1 MGEDGGKSQVGLH
14 EQCVSRELTI
24 NSNGK
29 QAERSG
35 MGWERRQAGVFY
47 RACMD
52 TASIELLGASP
63 LKPYLNAIDA
73 IQTHD
78 DLIDVIAMMQVAFSS
93 NLLL

>member
-1 MGEDGGKSQVGLH
+1 MASKLRGAVWVG
-14 EQCVSRELTI
+14 
-24 NSNGK
+24 
-29 QAERSG
+29 SG
-35 MGWERRQAGVFY
+35 RQAGVFY

-52 TASIELLGASP
+52 TASIERLGASP
-63 LKPYLNAIDA
+63 LKPYLDAIDA